1 MTEFRFRLA
10 SLMRLRESE
19 RDDRRESL
27 AQAYRADQVL
37 QQNQESIQAELRE
50 NQRQVQHCVSPGP
63 ISVEQLLGR
72 HRYELVLQTQLRQLQ
87 RQRQAIGAEIERR
100 RQALVEADRELKIL
114 EKLRERH
121 LQEHTFK
128 QQKLEQQQLDEIAL
142 RRSTRQEVE
151 SL

>member
-19 RDDRRESL
+19 RDERREAL

-37 QQNQESIQAELRE
+37 EQRQEAVQADLRE
-50 NQRQVQHCVSPGP
+50 NQRQVQQCAAPGP
-63 ISVEQLLGR
+63 VSVERLLGR
-72 HRYELVLQTQLRQLQ
+72 HRYELVLQSQLQQLQ
-87 RQRQAIGAEIERR
+87 RQRQTIAAEVEGRR
-100 RQALVEADRELKIL
+100 LALVEADRELKIL

-121 LQEHTFK
+121 FQEHVFQ
-128 QQKLEQQQLDEIAL
+128 QQKLELRELDEIAL
-142 RRSTRQEVE
+142 RRTAQQEVK